1 MQKLYLYNIA
11 QYGKKRYIQ
20 FFIEIQFCNTKQP
33 CTAAKDELLQV
44 GVHFLIL
51 ISSRKKYMM
60 KNTMNKKSRAGV

>member
-1 MQKLYLYNIA
+1 
-11 QYGKKRYIQ
+11 
-20 FFIEIQFCNTKQP
+20 
-33 CTAAKDELLQV
+33 LQV